1 MELRLIAKIRSIK
14 DYKSMFKDES
24 LSVLRVS
31 ESVKENKKNSKD
43 TDSIKNEDYDA
54 DEILGK
60 KQPFLIQQ
68 KYIKLLKTKENRIV
82 IMTKNLEISISHLIP
97 KKTL

>member
-24 LSVLRVS
+24 LRVLSLS
-31 ESVKENKKNSKD
+31 ESVKENEKDSKD

-54 DEILGK
+54 NEILGE

-68 KYIKLLKTKENRIV
+68 KYINY
-82 IMTKNLEISISHLIP
+82 
-97 KKTL
+97 

>member
-1 MELRLIAKIRSIK
+1 MSTIIKMLTLSPMELRLIAKIRSIK

-24 LSVLRVS
+24 LRVLSLS
-31 ESVKENKKNSKD
+31 ESVKENEKDSKD

-68 KYIKLLKTKENRIV
+68 KYINY
-82 IMTKNLEISISHLIP
+82 
-97 KKTL
+97 

>member
-1 MELRLIAKIRSIK
+1 MSTIIKMLTLSPMELRLIAKIRSIK

-24 LSVLRVS
+24 LRVLSLS
-31 ESVKENKKNSKD
+31 ESVKENEKDSKV

-68 KYIKLLKTKENRIV
+68 KYINY
-82 IMTKNLEISISHLIP
+82 
-97 KKTL
+97 